1 MSGQLIAAL
10 IFIGLA
16 AVYVLFSLVRSLT
29 GKKGCGSGCG
39 RCATSHEEPARSGLI
54 SLKQVGD
61 KK

>member
-10 IFIGLA
+10 IIIGCA
-16 AVYVLFSLVRSLT
+16 AAFVLYSLIRSLT

-39 RCATSHEEPARSGLI
+39 RCGGSQEESKRSGLI
-54 SLKQVGD
+54 SLKQVSE